1 MANINNKN
9 FETEYKKLN
18 KEQREAVD
26 SIDGPV
32 MVVAGPGTGK
42 TQILA
47 LRIAN
52 ILNKT
57 DIKGDSILCLTF
69 TNSAVDAMRQRLL
82 RYIGKESEKVN
93 IFTFH
98 SFGMKVAEEYFSV
111 LGLSSAPK
119 LLDETESAVF
129 FDEILSSREW
139 QYLRPRGDTA
149 RYFGSLRSLI
159 SLLKRARI

>member
-1 MANINNKN
+1 MTSP
-9 FETEYKKLN
+9 FDQEYKKLN
-18 KEQREAVD
+18 KAQKDAVD

-57 DIKGDSILCLTF
+57 DIKGDGILCLTF
-69 TNSAVDAMRQRLL
+69 TNSAVDAMRERLV
-82 RYIGKESEKVN
+82 RYIGDAGNAVN

-98 SFGMKVAEEYFSV
+98 SFGMKVIDEHHKV
-111 LGLSSAPK
+111 LG
-119 LLDETESAVF
+119 
-129 FDEILSSREW
+129 
-139 QYLRPRGDTA
+139 
-149 RYFGSLRSLI
+149 
-159 SLLKRARI
+159 